1 MPTTSADPDGYA
13 LGIDVGT
20 TFTAAAI
27 WRDDRAEAVALGDR
41 ANAIPSVLFL
51 RDDGV
56 LLVGDAANRRAV
68 LEPANVAREFK
79 RRIGDRVPLLLGG
92 KPFTPQ
98 ALTGHVIR
106 WVVESV
112 SEREGGPPRHVTL
125 TCPAHWGDHRR
136 ALMREAAGDAGL
148 SEAGLL
154 TEPHAAAVFYAAQ
167 RRIPTGALVGIY
179 DLGGGTFDATVLS
192 KTATGFELLGS
203 PAGDPELGGV
213 DFDQIVLRH
222 VRAGVGACWPSDVDA
237 DPVTRQAL
245 SQLHASA
252 VDAKEALS
260 IDTDAR
266 VAVILPDCTAE
277 VRLTRGEF
285 EEAVRTP
292 LLRTVEVFR
301 QTLSDAGVA
310 PDALHAVLLTGGS
323 SRIPLIAELL
333 TGELGVQISTDAHPK
348 FAVCLGAAITA
359 AAHLQQQAPA
369 TTEEPDTAA
378 PPATAE
384 EPDTVAPLDTVAPPA
399 TAAPPERRT
408 PRFVPLETQRIDV
421 NLASSGL
428 TRAADVPLPPVATR
442 SSHAEP
448 VQRVTDEDAQPLV
461 VRLGEAA
468 PGSRPWLAPLLIVGA
483 MLLAIAV
490 FAAFAASAA

>member
-1 MPTTSADPDGYA
+1 LSVSDTGGYA

-27 WRDDRAEAVALGDR
+27 WRDDRAETVALGDR
-41 ANAIPSVLFL
+41 ANAVPSVLFL

-106 WVVESV
+106 WVVDTV
-112 SEREGGPPRHVTL
+112 TEREGAPPRHVTL

-136 ALMREAAGDAGL
+136 GLMREAADDAGL

-167 RRIPTGALVGIY
+167 QRIPTGALVGIY

-203 PAGDPELGGV
+203 PAGDPELGGI
-213 DFDQIVLRH
+213 DFDQVVLRH
-222 VRAGVGACWPSDVDA
+222 IRAGVGHCWPSVDGGNPA
-237 DPVTRQAL
+237 TRQAL
-245 SQLHASA
+245 AQLHASA

-260 IDTDAR
+260 VDTDTR
-266 VAVILPDCTAE
+266 IAVILPNCTTD
-277 VRLTRGEF
+277 VRLTRAEF
-285 EEAVRTP
+285 EDAVRTP
-292 LLRTVEVFR
+292 LLQTIEVFR

-323 SRIPLIAELL
+323 SRIPMIAELL

-359 AAHLQQQAPA
+359 AAHLQQ
-369 TTEEPDTAA
+369 EVAA
-378 PPATAE
+378 PSPEAPHA
-384 EPDTVAPLDTVAPPA
+384 PVA
-399 TAAPPERRT
+399 RRP
-408 PRFVPLETQRIDV
+408 PRFVPLETERIAV
-421 NLASSGL
+421 NLATSGL

-442 SSHAEP
+442 SSYAQP

-461 VRLGEAA
+461 VRLGEAT
-468 PGSRPWLAPLLIVGA
+468 PGARPWLAPLLIVA
-483 MLLAIAV
+483 TVLAVI
-490 FAAFAASAA
+490 AAFAVYAT